1 MEMLKFPDLQ
11 KVLNESYTLEE
22 AWSGYIDFL
31 RENPSIQTSLYA
43 NKLQELLN
51 MLSDNKL
58 RELEQEFHEVKKQ
71 IVLLSQKY
79 GNAQQFYTDMNNPEE
94 NATTQPDQNP
104 NLLHDLELG
113 DADLYAT
120 FEGDNVGVALGVNVD
135 GDMQSYLLI
144 DYKNLKILKENE
156 VKLLN
161 SL

>member
-1 MEMLKFPDLQ
+1 MRHRHVVIAGRQRGRAERAHLGVEPGILGDGEHVGQ
-11 KVLNESYTLEE
+11 RNE
-22 AWSGYIDFL
+22 
-31 RENPSIQTSLYA
+31 
-43 NKLQELLN
+43 
-51 MLSDNKL
+51 
-58 RELEQEFHEVKKQ
+58 ELE
-71 IVLLSQKY
+71 
-79 GNAQQFYTDMNNPEE
+79 
-94 NATTQPDQNP
+94 
-104 NLLHDLELG
+104 LLHDLELG